1 MSLELAPCEVH
12 GEGGELVAAG
22 HVRSADASSL
32 QVSAPRYS
40 GHVLE
45 PGDVVVL
52 EVASAVRGE
61 CTFDAVVSAS
71 RPGFIDLAQLQLRD
85 VRQRRT
91 AVRVPIMMAFTFD
104 AVVQDGEDV
113 PFEPPLAALVLDVS
127 ADGMRFR
134 TDVPLP
140 VGTQLRAEFPAR
152 RTVPLLVE
160 VLRHED
166 LRGGIAHGCRF
177 VGITER
183 DRDLLIQYVLQEERR
198 ILVERRDALTG

>member
-22 HVRSADASSL
+22 HIRSADESSL

-40 GHVLE
+40 GHVLA
-45 PGDVVVL
+45 PGDLVVL

-61 CTFDAVVSAS
+61 CTFDAVVAGS
-71 RPGFIDLAQLQLRD
+71 RPGFIDLADLRLRD

-91 AVRVPIMMAFTFD
+91 AVRVPVTLAFSFD
-104 AVVQDGEDV
+104 AVVEDGEDV
-113 PFEPPLAALVLDVS
+113 PLEPPLAALVLDLS

-134 TDVPLP
+134 TDQPLP
-140 VGTQLRAEFPAR
+140 IGTQLRAEFPAR
-152 RTVPLLVE
+152 RPVPLLVE

-166 LRGGIAHGCRF
+166 LRGGTAHGCRF

-183 DRDLLIQYVLQEERR
+183 ERDLLIQFVLQEERR
-198 ILVERRDALTG
+198 ILVERREALTG